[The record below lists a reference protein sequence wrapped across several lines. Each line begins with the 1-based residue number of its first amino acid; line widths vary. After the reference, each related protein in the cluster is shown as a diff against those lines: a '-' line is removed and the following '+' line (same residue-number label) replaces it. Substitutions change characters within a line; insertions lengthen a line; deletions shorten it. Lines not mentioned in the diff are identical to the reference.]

1 MNRATLTALLSI
13 ACVAF
18 SPRLVLA
25 DTAPEL
31 SGSGWI
37 NAEDLSLE
45 RLRGKVVVLYFFE
58 EG

>member
-1 MNRATLTALLSI
+1 MVALFSI
-13 ACVAF
+13 ACVALF
-18 SPRLVLA
+18 PHTLLA

-31 SGSGWI
+31 SGSGWV

-45 RLRGKVVVLYFFE
+45 RLRGKVVVLYFYE